1 MLLEPPIL
9 CQFYA
14 QFIHSI
20 KHLQSAHHDPGTVP
34 GNGCEQASKRNQLL
48 YLCHLHSGCN
58 QSVPFILMP
67 SLLPSLMLPLSRIQ
81 LFATPWT
88 VTHLLPCPCNSP
100 GKNTGVGC
108 HGIFSTQGSTP
119 GLLHCRQVLY
129 HLSHQRSR
137 SSNMNLTKSC

>member
-1 MLLEPPIL
+1 MLLKPPIL

-34 GNGCEQASKRNQLL
+34 GSGCEQASKRNQLL

-58 QSVPFILMP
+58 QSVPFILIP

-81 LFATPWT
+81 LFATTWT
-88 VTHLLPCPCNSP
+88 VAHLAPLSMGFSRQEYWSGLPCLLQ
-100 GKNTGVGC
+100 GV
-108 HGIFSTQGSTP
+108 FSTQGSNP
-119 GLLHCRQVLY
+119 GLLCCRRVLY
-129 HLSHQRSR
+129 RLSHQGSRSR
-137 SSNMNLTKSC
+137 

>member
-1 MLLEPPIL
+1 MLLKPPIL

-58 QSVPFILMP
+58 QSVPFILIP

-81 LFATPWT
+81 LFVTTWT
-88 VTHLLPCPCNSP
+88 VAHLAPLSMEFSKQEYWILEWVAMPSP
-100 GKNTGVGC
+100 R
-108 HGIFSTQGSTP
+108 
-119 GLLHCRQVLY
+119 GLLHPGIKPRSFVLQAGS
-129 HLSHQRSR
+129 LPSEPPGKQ
-137 SSNMNLTKSC
+137 K

>member
-1 MLLEPPIL
+1 MLLKPPIL

-58 QSVPFILMP
+58 QSVPFILIP

-81 LFATPWT
+81 LFATTWT
-88 VTHLLPCPCNSP
+88 VAHLAPLSMGFSRQEYWSGLPCLLQ
-100 GKNTGVGC
+100 GV
-108 HGIFSTQGSTP
+108 FSTQGSNP
-119 GLLHCRQVLY
+119 GLLCCRRVLY
-129 HLSHQRSR
+129 RLSHQGSRSR
-137 SSNMNLTKSC
+137 